1 MRTELLSDG
10 PAAATPATVPRSRRG
25 QGGEP
30 AVLRPPP
37 VPSRAPAGAA
47 HLEPPAPTSWPAGR
61 LTFHPLCTHHGARD
75 ETSTGSL
82 LCSCVSHDATLL
94 AQADLTA
101 PVLGIL
107 MTEGQ
112 ILCFIIFCFVLL
124 TLYFFFFFV
133 VVLFSPLCFSFLFF
147 LRQDFSVMNSCPV
160 LYFIYLIF
168 ATKKRQVF
176 IVQIYLHLVVLGKG
190 QWVIVYPYM
199 LATKW
204 DHVGDET
211 CLSSFLIFSRCG
223 PAGLS
228 RPLMR
233 VTRRENRNLVPGK
246 EKIAMNTSCRSLFAI
261 FYRLLL
267 V

>member
-1 MRTELLSDG
+1 MFYYFL
-10 PAAATPATVPRSRRG
+10 
-25 QGGEP
+25 
-30 AVLRPPP
+30 
-37 VPSRAPAGAA
+37 
-47 HLEPPAPTSWPAGR
+47 
-61 LTFHPLCTHHGARD
+61 
-75 ETSTGSL
+75 
-82 LCSCVSHDATLL
+82 
-94 AQADLTA
+94 
-101 PVLGIL
+101 
-107 MTEGQ
+107 
-112 ILCFIIFCFVLL
+112 FCFVDFIL
-124 TLYFFFFFV
+124 FFFFV

-147 LRQDFSVMNSCPV
+147 FKARLFCDEQLSCFV
-160 LYFIYLIF
+160 LYLFDF
-168 ATKKRQVF
+168 CNKKKRQVF

-228 RPLMR
+228 RPLTR

>member
-1 MRTELLSDG
+1 MFYYFL
-10 PAAATPATVPRSRRG
+10 
-25 QGGEP
+25 
-30 AVLRPPP
+30 
-37 VPSRAPAGAA
+37 
-47 HLEPPAPTSWPAGR
+47 
-61 LTFHPLCTHHGARD
+61 
-75 ETSTGSL
+75 
-82 LCSCVSHDATLL
+82 
-94 AQADLTA
+94 
-101 PVLGIL
+101 
-107 MTEGQ
+107 
-112 ILCFIIFCFVLL
+112 FCFVDFILL
-124 TLYFFFFFV
+124 FFFSSSFSSPPCVFLFFFFKAR
-133 VVLFSPLCFSFLFF
+133 LFCDEQLSCF
-147 LRQDFSVMNSCPV
+147 V
-160 LYFIYLIF
+160 LYLFDF
-168 ATKKRQVF
+168 CNKKKRQVF

-228 RPLMR
+228 RPLTR

>member
-1 MRTELLSDG
+1 MFYYFL
-10 PAAATPATVPRSRRG
+10 
-25 QGGEP
+25 
-30 AVLRPPP
+30 
-37 VPSRAPAGAA
+37 
-47 HLEPPAPTSWPAGR
+47 
-61 LTFHPLCTHHGARD
+61 
-75 ETSTGSL
+75 
-82 LCSCVSHDATLL
+82 
-94 AQADLTA
+94 
-101 PVLGIL
+101 
-107 MTEGQ
+107 
-112 ILCFIIFCFVLL
+112 FCFVDFIL
-124 TLYFFFFFV
+124 FFFSSSFSSPPCVFLFF
-133 VVLFSPLCFSFLFF
+133 FF

-228 RPLMR
+228 RPLTR